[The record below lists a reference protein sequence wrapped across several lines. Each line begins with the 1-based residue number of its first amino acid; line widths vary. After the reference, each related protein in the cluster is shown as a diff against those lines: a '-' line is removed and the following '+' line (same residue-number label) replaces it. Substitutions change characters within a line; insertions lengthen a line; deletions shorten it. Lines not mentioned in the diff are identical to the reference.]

1 MKVETLANQSV
12 PNGTDSE
19 VTLFK
24 DINRDIICFKNKNGV
39 TIPLGGGGV
48 VYDGL
53 TATGTSQATTKT
65 TLNYGINVFTTI
77 TNTNYAARLPIA
89 NTGQV
94 VTVVNNTTSTLAL
107 HPSMA
112 GGTIN
117 NTLNGIASVPPDGKA
132 YSFYCIKNPLPGAWT
147 WSAPAIGQFES
158 DAITMTISSGTGSG
172 GNNPFI
178 TAYDNTIKSLIPMLT
193 GYAAGQ
199 DGKFKPPVLG
209 IPNGNAPIYFRPDVA
224 WNSMTKIKVYTNSTA
239 SSLYYLRAEGE
250 ISYYDIA
257 TNAYIQNGPSVNGGF
272 AWNAPTNNV
281 VAGTPING
289 GFIQPYIGAP
299 GTRWGE
305 ISFPNPT
312 MPSGNFP
319 SFSSSLIGNQDFGN
333 QLFTGTF
340 PPEYVGQLVNAFYS
354 CFVSF
359 QMQPMNSVSY
369 GANQAFQFK
378 FIIEYN

>member
-1 MKVETLANQSV
+1 MKVETLANQNV

-24 DINRDIICFKNKNGV
+24 DISKDIICFKNKNGV
-39 TIPLGGGGV
+39 VIPLGGGV

-53 TATGTSQATTKT
+53 TATGTSQATTQT

-94 VTVVNNTTSTLAL
+94 VTIVNNTTSSLAL
-107 HPSMA
+107 HPSMI
-112 GGTIN
+112 GGSIN
-117 NTLNGIASVPPDGKA
+117 NTVNGVASVPADGKA

-158 DAITMTISSGTGSG
+158 DNITINISSGTGFG
-172 GNNPFI
+172 GNNPLI
-178 TAYDNTIKSLIPMLT
+178 SAYDNIVKNILT
-193 GYAAGQ
+193 GTTSFNAGYN
-199 DGKFKPPVLG
+199 GKNKGLVLG
-209 IPNGNAPIYFRPDVA
+209 IPTSPDAIYFKPA
-224 WNSMTKIKVYTNSTA
+224 TPWNNITKIKVYTNATA
-239 SSLYYLRAEGE
+239 PSYMFVMANGE
-250 ISYYDIA
+250 IDYYDIS
-257 TNAYIQNGPSVNGGF
+257 TNVIVNNGPSVGGSF
-272 AWNAPTNNV
+272 GFNYNLSNT

-305 ISFPNPT
+305 FVVTAPIMGTSNNSTFT
-312 MPSGNFP
+312 
-319 SFSSSLIGNQDFGN
+319 SSVIGDQDFGN
-333 QLFTGTF
+333 QLFTGTM
-340 PPEYVGQLVNAFYS
+340 PPQYIGQLVNAFYS
-354 CFVSF
+354 AYISF
-359 QMQPMNSVSY
+359 QMQPMYGVAY